1 MPQAGHDY
9 ATGGRHRAVEWRC
22 GACARA
28 PTMATIDEI
37 LPRHPI
43 SLVAMDSF
51 APFRGGN
58 GSGSHVDLSCAPFIA
73 TGVWHAEVYY
83 QIA

>member
-1 MPQAGHDY
+1 M
-9 ATGGRHRAVEWRC
+9 GRVVS
-22 GACARA
+22 
-28 PTMATIDEI
+28 IDEI

-58 GSGSHVDLSCAPFIA
+58 GSGSHVDLSCALARSVPARVAPTARGQRAAGSQHPRCIFPA
-73 TGVWHAEVYY
+73 SRELALRGVLC
-83 QIA
+83 